1 VNDLSIL
8 QLILE
13 ATVIVQ
19 AVMLMLV
26 LASVYSWS
34 IIFKK
39 RAVLGRAK
47 DDLARFEKDFWSG
60 GDLSQLYKS
69 IESRGN
75 PVGIDSIFR
84 AFASAR

>member
-8 QLILE
+8 KLILE
-13 ATVIVQ
+13 ATIIVQ

-26 LASVYSWS
+26 MASIYSWS

-47 DDLARFEKDFWSG
+47 DDLIRFERDFWSG
-60 GDLSQLYKS
+60 GDLSNL
-69 IESRGN
+69 
-75 PVGIDSIFR
+75 
-84 AFASAR
+84 